1 MDYLLIDE
9 GLVRIKIP
17 QYEKVS
23 SKAPVFYNPA
33 MELNRDLSVAAIT
46 AYRQRIDED
55 IAICDA
61 FAGSGIRGIRYSKEI
76 EGVSMA
82 VVNDLN
88 PLAVEIARDNI
99 ANNGLD
105 NVHVCRED
113 ANLLLRKCRGK
124 FDVVDIDP
132 FGTPAPYVESA
143 ASSLKAGGLICV
155 TATDTSALCGT
166 YKKPCIRKYGA
177 KPLRNEY
184 CHETGIRILAGFL
197 CRTFS
202 KYKKYLDFQFSHS
215 TEHYMRLYALVGKG
229 AKNTDR
235 SLESLGYIAYCPKCL
250 NRQVFR
256 GLTPRIPIKCPECG
270 ETWDVGGPLWSGKIQ
285 DSDFI
290 GSMLNNVPDLN
301 LNTENKVLK
310 LLEKCYEESDAPPSF
325 YDLHTICRK
334 LKTSA
339 PPLNSTIELIKEG
352 GYQVYR
358 THFNPNGVKTD
369 APLPYIEKIILKVN
383 RDSNKTEK
391 SIIKKRTL

>member
-1 MDYLLIDE
+1 MDFLNVEE
-9 GLVRIKIP
+9 GNVRIKIP
-17 QYEKVS
+17 QFEKVS

-33 MELNRDLSVAAIT
+33 MELNRDLSVAALT
-46 AYRQRIDED
+46 AYQEIKDD
-55 IAICDA
+55 NISICDA
-61 FAGSGIRGIRYSKEI
+61 FGGSGIRGIRYSKEI

-88 PLAVEIARDNI
+88 PLAVELARENI
-99 ANNGLD
+99 AENSLA
-105 NVHVCRED
+105 NVKVCRED

-132 FGTPAPYVESA
+132 FGTPSPYVESA
-143 ASSLKAGGLICV
+143 AASLRAGGMICI

-229 AKNTDR
+229 AKNTDQ
-235 SLESLGYIAYCPKCL
+235 SLENLGYIAHCSKCL
-250 NRQVFR
+250 NRQVFK
-256 GLTPRIPIKCPECG
+256 GMTPRIPSMCPECG
-270 ETWDVGGPLWSGKIQ
+270 GVWDVGGPLWCGKIQ
-285 DSDFI
+285 NSDFLS
-290 GSMLNNVPDLN
+290 SMLEIVPNLN
-301 LNTENKVLK
+301 LNTENKALK
-310 LLEKCYEESDAPPSF
+310 LLERCYEESDSAPTF
-325 YDLHTICRK
+325 YDLHAICRK
-334 LKTSA
+334 LRTSV
-339 PPLNSTIELIKEG
+339 PPMDLIMDSIKEG
-352 GYQVYR
+352 GYDVSR

-369 APLPYIEKIILKVN
+369 APLNFIEKIIIKI
-383 RDSNKTEK
+383 EK
-391 SIIKKRTL
+391 

>member
-1 MDYLLIDE
+1 MNYLYVDE
-9 GLVRIKIP
+9 GCVRIKIP
-17 QYEKVS
+17 HYEKVS

-46 AYRQRIDED
+46 AYRQSADGD

-88 PLAVEIARDNI
+88 PQAVELVHDNI
-99 ANNGLD
+99 ANNDLD
-105 NVHVCRED
+105 NVKVFRED

-132 FGTPAPYVESA
+132 FGTPSPYVESA
-143 ASSLKAGGLICV
+143 AASLKAGGLICV

-177 KPLRNEY
+177 TPMRNEY

-202 KYKKYLDFQFSHS
+202 KHKKFLDLQFSHS
-215 TEHYMRLYALVGKG
+215 TEHYMRIYALVGKG
-229 AKNTDR
+229 AKNTDK
-235 SLESLGYIAYCPKCL
+235 SLENLGYIGHCPQCL
-250 NRQVFR
+250 NRRVFK
-256 GLTPRIPIKCPECG
+256 GLAPRIPAKCPECG
-270 ETWDVGGPLWSGKIQ
+270 EKWDVGGPLWSGKVQ
-285 DSDFI
+285 DHDFI
-290 GSMLNNVPDLN
+290 RRMLETVPNLN
-301 LNTENKVLK
+301 LNTEKRMLK
-310 LLEKCYEESDAPPSF
+310 LLEKCYEESDAPPTF
-325 YDLHTICRK
+325 YDLHAICRK

-339 PPLNSTIELIKEG
+339 PPLDLTINLIKKG
-352 GYQVYR
+352 GFHVYK
-358 THFNPNGVKTD
+358 THLNPNGVKTD
-369 APLPYIEKIILKVN
+369 APLPFIEKVILKAN
-383 RDSNKTEK
+383 RIPK
-391 SIIKKRTL
+391 SVEDINI

>member
-23 SKAPVFYNPA
+23 SKAPVYYNPA

-61 FAGSGIRGIRYSKEI
+61 FTGSGIRGIRYSKEI

-88 PLAVEIARDNI
+88 PLAVELARDNI

-177 KPLRNEY
+177 KHCGMSIVMKP
-184 CHETGIRILAGFL
+184 
-197 CRTFS
+197 
-202 KYKKYLDFQFSHS
+202 
-215 TEHYMRLYALVGKG
+215 V
-229 AKNTDR
+229 
-235 SLESLGYIAYCPKCL
+235 LESWQDFYAVHFPSIKSIWISSFPIAQNIICVSMPWW
-250 NRQVFR
+250 VR
-256 GLTPRIPIKCPECG
+256 GL
-270 ETWDVGGPLWSGKIQ
+270 KIQ
-285 DSDFI
+285 ID
-290 GSMLNNVPDLN
+290 
-301 LNTENKVLK
+301 
-310 LLEKCYEESDAPPSF
+310 
-325 YDLHTICRK
+325 H
-334 LKTSA
+334 
-339 PPLNSTIELIKEG
+339 
-352 GYQVYR
+352 
-358 THFNPNGVKTD
+358 
-369 APLPYIEKIILKVN
+369 
-383 RDSNKTEK
+383 
-391 SIIKKRTL
+391 